1 MRRFI
6 ARFLSDDDGATAI
19 EYGLICALI
28 VLVIISGLAAIGG
41 SNQGNFNQ
49 VMQRI
54 SDAMK
59 A

>member
-1 MRRFI
+1 MRGLI
-6 ARFLSDDDGATAI
+6 ARFLRDDRGATAL

-41 SNQGNFNQ
+41 SNEGSFNQ
-49 VMQRI
+49 MMQKI
-54 SDAMK
+54 SDALK

>member
-6 ARFLSDDDGATAI
+6 ARFLNDEDGATAI

-41 SNQGNFNQ
+41 SNEGSYSRT
-49 VMQRI
+49 MQKI
-54 SDAMK
+54 SDVLTA
-59 A
+59 

>member
-6 ARFLSDDDGATAI
+6 ARFLNDEDGATAI

-41 SNQGNFNQ
+41 SNEGSYGRT
-49 VMQRI
+49 MQKI
-54 SDAMK
+54 SDALK
-59 A
+59 G